1 MMILLLGTLLT
12 PRNSLTTIQLQRE
25 LGTVKAATRI
35 EATSREIMSITFMG
49 AALIPF
55 TTSEA
60 ATIITAA
67 HKVIS
72 VITVNP
78 ISEDATP
85 NQTSVISTVIM
96 ISIATLQ
103 TSQEDATLATATL
116 IIVILETAS
125 MVLLTVATA
134 TASALVKGLVL
145 VVIVPRPDSVA
156 SVVETLAALVVSVA
170 DSAVVLMAAL
180 VVSVAD
186 SAVVLMAALVVSVAD
201 SAVVLMAALVD
212 SAVVLAAHHNAAPV
226 DSADEAADSVTAVAP
241 KYSTSTMKSARMSV
255 TATAA
260 TSELISYL

>member
-1 MMILLLGTLLT
+1 M
-12 PRNSLTTIQLQRE
+12 
-25 LGTVKAATRI
+25 
-35 EATSREIMSITFMG
+35 
-49 AALIPF
+49 
-55 TTSEA
+55 
-60 ATIITAA
+60 
-67 HKVIS
+67 
-72 VITVNP
+72 NP
-78 ISEDATP
+78 ISEVATP

-103 TSQEDATLATATL
+103 TSQADSTLATAAL
-116 IIVILETAS
+116 MIVILKTAS
-125 MVLLTVATA
+125 MVLLTVASA

-170 DSAVVLMAAL
+170 DSAVVLL
-180 VVSVAD
+180 E
-186 SAVVLMAALVVSVAD
+186 ALVVSVAD

-212 SAVVLAAHHNAAPV
+212 SAVVLMAALVDSAVVLAAHHNAALV
-226 DSADEAADSVTAVAP
+226 DSTDEAADSVTALAP

>member
-1 MMILLLGTLLT
+1 M
-12 PRNSLTTIQLQRE
+12 TTIQLQRE

-78 ISEDATP
+78 ISEVATP

-103 TSQEDATLATATL
+103 TSQADATLATAAL

-170 DSAVVLMAAL
+170 DSAVVLI
-180 VVSVAD
+180 
-186 SAVVLMAALVVSVAD
+186 
-201 SAVVLMAALVD
+201 AALVD
-212 SAVVLAAHHNAAPV
+212 SAVVLAAHHNAALV

>member
-1 MMILLLGTLLT
+1 
-12 PRNSLTTIQLQRE
+12 
-25 LGTVKAATRI
+25 
-35 EATSREIMSITFMG
+35 
-49 AALIPF
+49 
-55 TTSEA
+55 
-60 ATIITAA
+60 
-67 HKVIS
+67 
-72 VITVNP
+72 
-78 ISEDATP
+78 
-85 NQTSVISTVIM
+85 M

-103 TSQEDATLATATL
+103 TSQEDATLATAAL

-145 VVIVPRPDSVA
+145 VVIVSRPDSVA
-156 SVVETLAALVVSVA
+156 SVVETL
-170 DSAVVLMAAL
+170 
-180 VVSVAD
+180 
-186 SAVVLMAALVVSVAD
+186 AALVVSVAD

>member
-12 PRNSLTTIQLQRE
+12 PQNSLTTIQLQRE

-49 AALIPF
+49 AALTPSTI
-55 TTSEA
+55 SEA

-78 ISEDATP
+78 ISEVATP

-103 TSQEDATLATATL
+103 TSQADSTLATAAL

-125 MVLLTVATA
+125 MVLLTVASA

-170 DSAVVLMAAL
+170 DSAVVLLEAL

-186 SAVVLMAALVVSVAD
+186 SAGVLMAALVD

-212 SAVVLAAHHNAAPV
+212 SVAVMAAHHIAATV

>member
-12 PRNSLTTIQLQRE
+12 PQNSLTTIQLQRE
-25 LGTVKAATRI
+25 LGTVKAATQI

-49 AALIPF
+49 AALTPSTI
-55 TTSEA
+55 SEA

-78 ISEDATP
+78 ISEVATP

-103 TSQEDATLATATL
+103 TSQADSTLATAAL

-125 MVLLTVATA
+125 MVLLTVASA

-180 VVSVAD
+180 V
-186 SAVVLMAALVVSVAD
+186 D

-212 SAVVLAAHHNAAPV
+212 SAVVLAAHHNAALV

>member
-12 PRNSLTTIQLQRE
+12 PQNSLTTIQLQRE

-35 EATSREIMSITFMG
+35 EATSREITSITFMG
-49 AALIPF
+49 AALTPSTI
-55 TTSEA
+55 SEA

-72 VITVNP
+72 VITVNQ
-78 ISEDATP
+78 ISEVATP

-103 TSQEDATLATATL
+103 TSQEDATLATAAL

-125 MVLLTVATA
+125 MVLLTVASA

-180 VVSVAD
+180 VDSVA
-186 SAVVLMAALVVSVAD
+186 VM
-201 SAVVLMAALVD
+201 
-212 SAVVLAAHHNAAPV
+212 AAHHIAATV
-226 DSADEAADSVTAVAP
+226 DSADEAADSVMAVAP

>member
-12 PRNSLTTIQLQRE
+12 PQNSLTTIQLQRE

-49 AALIPF
+49 AALTPSTI
-55 TTSEA
+55 SEA

-78 ISEDATP
+78 ISEVATP

-103 TSQEDATLATATL
+103 TSQADSTLATAAL

-125 MVLLTVATA
+125 MVLITVATA
-134 TASALVKGLVL
+134 TASAMVKGLVL

-170 DSAVVLMAAL
+170 DSAVVLL
-180 VVSVAD
+180 E
-186 SAVVLMAALVVSVAD
+186 ALVVSVAD

-212 SAVVLAAHHNAAPV
+212 SAVVLMAALVDSAVVLAAHHNAALV

>member
-1 MMILLLGTLLT
+1 MGVALT
-12 PRNSLTTIQLQRE
+12 PSTI
-25 LGTVKAATRI
+25 
-35 EATSREIMSITFMG
+35 
-49 AALIPF
+49 
-55 TTSEA
+55 SEA

-78 ISEDATP
+78 ISEVATP
-85 NQTSVISTVIM
+85 NKTSVISTVIM

-103 TSQEDATLATATL
+103 TSQEDATLATVAL

-125 MVLLTVATA
+125 MVLLTVASA

-180 VVSVAD
+180 V
-186 SAVVLMAALVVSVAD
+186 
-201 SAVVLMAALVD
+201 D
-212 SAVVLAAHHNAAPV
+212 SAVVLAAHHNVAPV

>member
-1 MMILLLGTLLT
+1 
-12 PRNSLTTIQLQRE
+12 
-25 LGTVKAATRI
+25 
-35 EATSREIMSITFMG
+35 
-49 AALIPF
+49 
-55 TTSEA
+55 
-60 ATIITAA
+60 
-67 HKVIS
+67 
-72 VITVNP
+72 
-78 ISEDATP
+78 
-85 NQTSVISTVIM
+85 M

-103 TSQEDATLATATL
+103 TSQEDATLATAAL

-125 MVLLTVATA
+125 MVLLTVASA

-156 SVVETLAALVVSVA
+156 SVVETLAALV
-170 DSAVVLMAAL
+170 
-180 VVSVAD
+180 
-186 SAVVLMAALVVSVAD
+186 AD

-212 SAVVLAAHHNAAPV
+212 SAVVLAAHHNVAPV

>member
-12 PRNSLTTIQLQRE
+12 LRNSLTTIQLQRE

-35 EATSREIMSITFMG
+35 EATSREITSITFMG
-49 AALIPF
+49 AALTPSTI
-55 TTSEA
+55 SEA

-72 VITVNP
+72 VITVNQ
-78 ISEDATP
+78 ISEVATP

-103 TSQEDATLATATL
+103 TSQEDATLATAAL

-156 SVVETLAALVVSVA
+156 SVVETLAAL
-170 DSAVVLMAAL
+170 
-180 VVSVAD
+180 
-186 SAVVLMAALVVSVAD
+186 VAD

>member
-12 PRNSLTTIQLQRE
+12 QLNSLTTIQLQRE
-25 LGTVKAATRI
+25 LGTAKDATRI
-35 EATSREIMSITFMG
+35 EATSREITSITFMG
-49 AALIPF
+49 AALIPS
-55 TTSEA
+55 TISEA

-78 ISEDATP
+78 ISEVATP
-85 NQTSVISTVIM
+85 NQTSVISIVIM
-96 ISIATLQ
+96 ISIATVQ
-103 TSQEDATLATATL
+103 TLQEDATLATAAL

-134 TASALVKGLVL
+134 TASAMVKGLVL

-156 SVVETLAALVVSVA
+156 TVVETFAALVVSVADLAVVLMAALVVTVA
-170 DSAVVLMAAL
+170 DSAVVLMAA
-180 VVSVAD
+180 V
-186 SAVVLMAALVVSVAD
+186 
-201 SAVVLMAALVD
+201 VD
-212 SAVVLAAHHNAAPV
+212 SAVVMAAHHTEAV

>member
-12 PRNSLTTIQLQRE
+12 QRNSLTTIQLQRE
-25 LGTVKAATRI
+25 LGTAKDATRI
-35 EATSREIMSITFMG
+35 EATSREITSITFMG
-49 AALIPF
+49 AALNPSTI
-55 TTSEA
+55 SEA

-78 ISEDATP
+78 ISEVATP
-85 NQTSVISTVIM
+85 NQTSVISIVIM
-96 ISIATLQ
+96 ISIATVQ
-103 TSQEDATLATATL
+103 TLQEDATLATAAL

-134 TASALVKGLVL
+134 TASAMVKGLVL

-156 SVVETLAALVVSVA
+156 TVVETFAALVVSVADLAVVLMAALVVTVA
-170 DSAVVLMAAL
+170 DSAVVLMAA
-180 VVSVAD
+180 V
-186 SAVVLMAALVVSVAD
+186 
-201 SAVVLMAALVD
+201 VD
-212 SAVVLAAHHNAAPV
+212 SAVVMAAHHMAAV

-241 KYSTSTMKSARMSV
+241 IYSTSTMKSARMSV